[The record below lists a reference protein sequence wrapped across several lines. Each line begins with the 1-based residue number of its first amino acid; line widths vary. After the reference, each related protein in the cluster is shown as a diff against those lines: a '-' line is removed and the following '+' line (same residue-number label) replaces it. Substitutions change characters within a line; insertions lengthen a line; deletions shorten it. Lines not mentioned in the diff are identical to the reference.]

1 MIATAGFAAP
11 VESEPEAPV
20 RTVVARHLAGSVYM
34 LTGAGGTVAAS
45 TGSDGTLV
53 VDSGPVPLTDGRYVA
68 LLEQLRTA
76 IEEIGSG
83 PPRFVV
89 NTHAHS
95 DHVGGNA
102 MFGTEAR
109 IVAHTKVR
117 DRLTGKLRP
126 AKRRI
131 EAVVGPPHRRSYSED
146 LYVTT
151 FGSSEFFWERWDR
164 RRPVRRVRS
173 AYSKEAMPV
182 VTYEDGVSIQF
193 NGEEVVIGHLPAGHT
208 DGDSFVHFTGSN
220 VVHVG
225 DQFRP
230 GRFPYVDMS
239 YGGNAVGLRDSIGWL
254 VDYLP
259 VDAKVIPSHGPVS
272 SVDDLRTYHRMLTEC
287 VAVVKAA
294 KDAGKRLKKIRAA
307 GLPGKWSDWGQDG
320 ITEPVFIGFIYDSL

>member
-1 MIATAGFAAP
+1 M
-11 VESEPEAPV
+11 
-20 RTVVARHLAGSVYM
+20 
-34 LTGAGGTVAAS
+34 AAS
-45 TGSDGTLV
+45 AGSDGLLL

-83 PPRFVV
+83 SPRFVV

-95 DHVGGNA
+95 SNIGGNA
-102 MFGTEAR
+102 MFGAEAR

-126 AKRRI
+126 GKRRI
-131 EAVVGPPHRRSYSED
+131 EAVVGPPHRGSHSE
-146 LYVTT
+146 
-151 FGSSEFFWERWDR
+151 SFWERWDR

-182 VTYEDGVSIQF
+182 LTYDDGMSIQF
-193 NGEEVVIGHLPAGHT
+193 NGEEVVIGHLPAGVT

-239 YGGNAVGLRDSIGWL
+239 YGGNAVGLRESIGWL
-254 VDYLP
+254 IDYLP
-259 VDAKVIPSHGPVS
+259 YDVKVVSSHGPVS
-272 SVDDLRTYHRMLTEC
+272 SVDDLKTYHRMLTEC
-287 VAVVKAA
+287 VAVVKDA

-307 GLPGKWSDWGQDG
+307 GLPTEWSGWGWGG